1 MLDGWSKRSFARDIR
16 AAAPF
21 LFDQYRGKIAE
32 FPRPEAHDPNQSYVC
47 IATSSLIFEFSE
59 WRGENLAVRV
69 SPGFSPRDSCD
80 LLETLRA
87 IDPKETGLPYLMSW
101 HQFARLLEP
110 RFPALENAFRRENF
124 AATKVKLAL
133 LRSGKL

>member
-59 WRGENLAVRV
+59 WRGEKFGRTCFAGLLA
-69 SPGFSPRDSCD
+69 
-80 LLETLRA
+80 
-87 IDPKETGLPYLMSW
+87 
-101 HQFARLLEP
+101 AR
-110 RFPALENAFRRENF
+110 F
-124 AATKVKLAL
+124 
-133 LRSGKL
+133 LRSLGNTACHRSQGDWFAIPHELASIRQTLGAQISGAGKCF